1 VAEAV
6 LAPGARIECRSA
18 EWLVRSIG
26 RSSDGQQV
34 VDVVGVSPFLREKE
48 ARFLVEVE
56 KAAGSFKVLQ
66 PEETE
71 LVGDPSPR
79 YRDSLLFLEAHLRRS
94 VPTDNALVVG
104 QRAAMDALPYQLEP
118 AAKALAMPR
127 QRLLIADAVGLGKTL
142 ECGILCSELI
152 RRGRG
157 RRLLVVTTKSMVVQF
172 QKEFWTRFSIP
183 LVRLDSV
190 GIQRIREQIP
200 TNQNPFHYTD
210 KAIVSVDTLK
220 NDRDYRF
227 YLDHASW
234 DIIVID
240 ECQNVAERA
249 RGAQKSQRAR
259 LAERLATRSETLI
272 LLSATP
278 HDGKPESFASLM
290 NMLDPT
296 AIADP
301 SQYSKDDIKD
311 LYVRRFRK
319 DVIADL
325 RSSVKER
332 DSADV
337 ECPASEREERVFAL
351 LKDLKLPASDAKAK
365 AGQLFKTTLAKSL
378 LSSPMAA
385 LETVR
390 NRLKRLEAP
399 GSSAAASPESA
410 SPTSA
415 ATAASADQAALQQ
428 LEPLLAAIGP
438 ADFSKYQRL
447 LQLIRTDWNWSGKDP
462 RDRIV
467 LFTGRRETQRFLK
480 ENLAADLG
488 LPTGAVVGL
497 DGAMPDVEQTKV
509 VEQFAQEKEAV
520 RILVATEVASEGL
533 NLHYLSHRL
542 VHVDIPWSLMT
553 LQQRNGRIDRYGQPQ
568 QPQIRYLLNTSRSE
582 GMGDAEK
589 VLRLLKRKDEQ
600 AQQNIGDPAVFLGV
614 YDAVGEEEEFSR
626 AFESGAV
633 EELEQRMDSNAAPYL
648 EPSSGDSLFEELFGR
663 LPSDSL
669 NINSSADPS
678 ADPRASSL
686 NSPNNRDAP
695 AESIQVQQRQPFS
708 LFASLWSY
716 VDTALE
722 AVSEHLERRGE
733 RLDLRAF
740 PEQQRLEITP
750 PSDLQRRYERYP
762 RELQP
767 PRGQRLAL
775 STEVAAL
782 QRALEQSRKQDNSRP
797 ELEYL
802 WDLHPLVDWLADR
815 GQISFPRHCAP
826 VLQLNEG
833 LDPGEVVM
841 VFQGTIPNQKGV
853 PVVQEWVAVRFGGS
867 GLNVLA
873 IEPFETVAERL
884 QLGRRPYANPNA
896 SIPPHLRAQLP
907 FAVTR
912 ANDYLRN
919 CGDQWSARMQPEL
932 DAQRERLK
940 RLRARQ
946 EQQLRQAYATDQRPQ
961 QIKEKRR
968 LAEQQAIDGR
978 FNDHER
984 FVNDVMTIEPAPY
997 LKLVAVLHREAAGD
1011 Q

>member
-1 VAEAV
+1 MPEAV

-18 EWLVRSIG
+18 EWLVRSLG
-26 RSSDGQQV
+26 RSSDGHQV

-48 ARFLVEVE
+48 ARFLVELE

-66 PEETE
+66 PEETD
-71 LVGDPSPR
+71 LVPDPSPR

-104 QRAAMDALPYQLEP
+104 DRAAMDALPYQLEP

-157 RRLLVVTTKSMVVQF
+157 KRLLVVTTKSMLVQF

-200 TNQNPFHYTD
+200 SNQNPFHYYD

-227 YLDHASW
+227 YLDNASW

-301 SQYSKDDIKD
+301 SKYTKDDIKD
-311 LYVRRFRK
+311 LYLRRFRK

-332 DSADV
+332 DTADV

-351 LKDLKLPASDAKAK
+351 LKDLKLPDSDAKAK

-385 LETVR
+385 LQTVR
-390 NRLKRLEAP
+390 NRLKRL
-399 GSSAAASPESA
+399 AAASTPA
-410 SPTSA
+410 P
-415 ATAASADQAALQQ
+415 ADQAALEE
-428 LEPLLAAIGP
+428 LEPLLASIEP
-438 ADFSKYQRL
+438 NDFSKYQRL
-447 LQLIRTDWNWSGKDP
+447 LQLIRADWSWSGKDP

-467 LFTGRRETQRFLK
+467 LFTGRRETQRFLVGH
-480 ENLAADLG
+480 LAADLG
-488 LPTGAVVGL
+488 LPQAAVVGL
-497 DGAMPDVEQTKV
+497 DGAMPDVDQTKV

-553 LQQRNGRIDRYGQPQ
+553 LQQRNGRIDRYGQTQ
-568 QPQIRYLLNTSRSE
+568 QPLIRYLLSCSRSE

-614 YDAVGEEEEFSR
+614 YDAAGEEDAISE
-626 AFESGAV
+626 AFESGSV
-633 EELEQRMDSNAAPYL
+633 DELEQRMDANAEPYL
-648 EPSSGDSLFEELFGR
+648 HQSSGDSLFDELFG
-663 LPSDSL
+663 SAE
-669 NINSSADPS
+669 SSADSVEPTT
-678 ADPRASSL
+678 
-686 NSPNNRDAP
+686 
-695 AESIQVQQRQPFS
+695 VQQRQPFS
-708 LFASLWSY
+708 LFPSLWNY

-722 AVSEHLERRGE
+722 AVAEQMERRGE
-733 RLDLRAF
+733 KLDLRADAD
-740 PEQQRLEITP
+740 QQRLEITP
-750 PSDLQRRYERYP
+750 PSDLQRRYDRYP

-767 PRGQRLAL
+767 PRGQRLVL

-782 QRALEQSRKQDNSRP
+782 QRALEQSRRQDSSRP

-815 GQISFPRHCAP
+815 GQISFQRHCAP
-826 VLQLNEG
+826 VLQLSDG
-833 LDPGEVVM
+833 LEPGEVVM

-853 PVVQEWVAVRFGGS
+853 PVVQEWVAVRFAGA
-867 GLNVLA
+867 GLNVVDVQ
-873 IEPFETVAERL
+873 PFEAVAERL
-884 QLGRRPYANPNA
+884 QLGRKPYANPHDA
-896 SIPPHLRAQLP
+896 IPEHLRKQLP
-907 FAVTR
+907 YAVGK
-912 ANDYLRN
+912 ANEYLMR
-919 CGDQWSARMQPEL
+919 CAERWTAHMQPEL
-932 DAQRERLK
+932 EAQRERLK
-940 RLRARQ
+940 RLRGRQ
-946 EQQLRQAYATDQRPQ
+946 VEQLELSYANDQRPQ

-968 LAEQQAIDGR
+968 LAEQKAIDVR
-978 FNDHER
+978 FEDHER
-984 FVNDVMTIEPAPY
+984 FVNDVMTIEPLPY
-997 LKLVAVLHREAAGD
+997 LKVVAVLHREA
-1011 Q
+1011 

>member
-1 VAEAV
+1 MGKVVTPEAV

-18 EWLVRSIG
+18 EWLVRSLG

-66 PEETE
+66 PEDTA
-71 LVGDPSPR
+71 LVSDPSPR

-104 QRAAMDALPYQLEP
+104 HRAAMDALPFQLEP

-142 ECGILCSELI
+142 ECGILCSEMI

-157 RRLLVVTTKSMVVQF
+157 KRLLVVTTKSMLVQF

-200 TNQNPFHYTD
+200 TNQNPFHYYD

-220 NDRDYRF
+220 NDREYRF
-227 YLDHASW
+227 YLDNANW

-301 SQYSKDDIKD
+301 SRYGKDDIKD

-332 DSADV
+332 DTADV
-337 ECPASEREERVFAL
+337 ECPASEKEERVYAL
-351 LKDLKLPASDAKAK
+351 LKDLKLPDSDAKAK

-390 NRLKRLEAP
+390 NRLNRLEA
-399 GSSAAASPESA
+399 SAAVDGPD
-410 SPTSA
+410 A
-415 ATAASADQAALQQ
+415 ADRGALQE
-428 LEPLLAAIGP
+428 LEPLLAAIGA

-467 LFTGRRETQRFLK
+467 LFTGRRETQRFLV
-480 ENLAADLG
+480 EHLAADLA
-488 LPTGAVVGL
+488 LPKGAVVGL
-497 DGAMPDVEQTKV
+497 DGAMPDVDQTRV

-520 RILVATEVASEGL
+520 RILAATEVASEGL

-568 QPQIRYLLNTSRSE
+568 QPQIRYLLSCSRSE

-589 VLRLLKRKDEQ
+589 VLRLLKRKDGQ

-614 YDAVGEEEEFSR
+614 YDAVGEEEEISK
-626 AFESGAV
+626 AVESGTV
-633 EELEQRMDSNAAPYL
+633 EALEERMEANAAPYL
-648 EPSSGDSLFEELFGR
+648 KESSGDSLFEELFGSV
-663 LPSDSL
+663 PSGDGDAE
-669 NINSSADPS
+669 AD
-678 ADPRASSL
+678 AT
-686 NSPNNRDAP
+686 SPL
-695 AESIQVQQRQPFS
+695 QVTQRQPFS
-708 LFASLWSY
+708 LFPSLWSY

-722 AVSEHLERRGE
+722 AVAELMERRGE
-733 RLDLRAF
+733 KLDLRAF

-750 PSDLQRRYERYP
+750 PSDLQRRYDRYP

-767 PRGQRLAL
+767 PRGERLAL
-775 STEVAAL
+775 STEVASL
-782 QRALEQSRKQDNSRP
+782 QRALEQSRRQERSRP

-815 GQISFPRHCAP
+815 GQIAFQRHCAP
-826 VLQLNEG
+826 VLQLSDG
-833 LDPGEVVM
+833 LDPGDVVM
-841 VFQGTIPNQKGV
+841 VFQGTIPNKKGV
-853 PVVQEWVAVRFGGS
+853 PVVQEWVVVRFAGT
-867 GLNVLA
+867 GLKVVAL
-873 IEPFETVAERL
+873 EPFEAVAERL
-884 QLGRRPYANPNA
+884 QLGRKAFANPNA
-896 SIPPHLRAQLP
+896 PIPDHLHKQLPYAVEQAHAYLRAS
-907 FAVTR
+907 
-912 ANDYLRN
+912 
-919 CGDQWSARMQPEL
+919 GDRWSAHMQLQLE
-932 DAQRERLK
+932 AQRERLK
-940 RLRARQ
+940 RLRGRQ
-946 EQQLRQAYATDQRPQ
+946 VEQLQLSYEADQRPL
-961 QIKEKRR
+961 QIKEKQR
-968 LAEQQAIDGR
+968 LAEQKAIDVR

-984 FVNDVMTIEPAPY
+984 FVNEVMTIEPAPY
-997 LKLVAVLHREAAGD
+997 LKVVAVLHREV
-1011 Q
+1011 

>member
-1 VAEAV
+1 MPEAV

-18 EWLVRSIG
+18 EWLVRSLG

-66 PEETE
+66 PEDTD
-71 LVGDPSPR
+71 LVADPSPQ

-94 VPTDNALVVG
+94 VPTDGALVVG
-104 QRAAMDALPYQLEP
+104 HRAPMDALPYQLEP

-157 RRLLVVTTKSMVVQF
+157 KRLLAVTTKSMLVQF

-200 TNQNPFHYTD
+200 TNQNPFHYYD

-220 NDRDYRF
+220 NDREYRY
-227 YLDHASW
+227 YLDNANW

-296 AIADP
+296 AIANP
-301 SQYSKDDIKD
+301 SAYSKDDIKD

-337 ECPASEREERVFAL
+337 ECPASEPEERVFAL
-351 LKDLKLPASDAKAK
+351 LKDLRLPDSDSRAK

-390 NRLKRLEAP
+390 NRLKRLEA
-399 GSSAAASPESA
+399 SATPAP
-410 SPTSA
+410 
-415 ATAASADQAALQQ
+415 ADQAALQE

-447 LQLIRTDWNWSGKDP
+447 LQLIRGDWSWRGQNAK
-462 RDRIV
+462 DRIV
-467 LFTGRRETQRFLK
+467 LFTGRRETQRFLV
-480 ENLAADLG
+480 EHLAADLG
-488 LPTGAVVGL
+488 LPNGAVVGL
-497 DGAMPDVEQTKV
+497 DGAMPDVEQTRV
-509 VEQFAQEKEAV
+509 VEQFAQEREAV

-568 QPQIRYLLNTSRSE
+568 QPQIRYLLSCSRSE

-614 YDAVGEEEEFSR
+614 YDAVGEEEEFSV
-626 AFESGAV
+626 AFETGAV
-633 EELEQRMDSNAAPYL
+633 EELEQHMDSNARPFL
-648 EPSSGDSLFEELFGR
+648 EQRSGKSLYEELFG
-663 LPSDSL
+663 SGA
-669 NINSSADPS
+669 AD
-678 ADPRASSL
+678 AA
-686 NSPNNRDAP
+686 AP
-695 AESIQVQQRQPFS
+695 ADETPVQQRQPFS
-708 LFASLWSY
+708 LFPSLWAY
-716 VDTALE
+716 VDSALE
-722 AVSEHLERRGE
+722 AVAELMERRGE
-733 RLDLRAF
+733 KLDLRAF

-750 PSDLQRRYERYP
+750 PPDLQRRYERYP

-767 PRGQRLAL
+767 ARGQRLAL

-782 QRALEQSRKQDNSRP
+782 QRALEQSRRQDNSRP

-815 GQISFPRHCAP
+815 GQISFSRHRAP
-826 VLQLNEG
+826 VLQLSEG
-833 LDPGEVVM
+833 LEAGEVVM

-853 PVVQEWVAVRFGGS
+853 PVVQEWVAVRFAGS
-867 GLNVLA
+867 GLKVA
-873 IEPFETVAERL
+873 GVEPFQEVSERL
-884 QLGRRPYANPNA
+884 QLGRKAYANPQA
-896 SIPPHLRAQLP
+896 QIPPHLRAQLP
-907 FAVTR
+907 YAVEQ
-912 ANDYLRN
+912 ANAYLRT
-919 CGDQWSARMQPEL
+919 CGDQWTARMQPEL
-932 DAQRERLK
+932 DAQRERLR
-940 RLRARQ
+940 RLRGRQ
-946 EQQLRQAYATDQRPQ
+946 EEQLELSYGADQRPQ

-968 LAEQQAIDGR
+968 QAEQKAIDGR
-978 FNDHER
+978 FDDHER
-984 FVNDVMTIEPAPY
+984 FANQVMTIEPVPY
-997 LKLVAVLHREAAGD
+997 LKVVAVLHREA
-1011 Q
+1011 

>member
-1 VAEAV
+1 VPEAV

-18 EWLVRSIG
+18 EWLVRSLG

-66 PEETE
+66 PEDTA
-71 LVGDPSPR
+71 LVSDPSPQ

-94 VPTDNALVVG
+94 VPTDGALVVG
-104 QRAAMDALPYQLEP
+104 HRAAMDALPYQLEP

-157 RRLLVVTTKSMVVQF
+157 KRLLVVTTKSMLVQF

-190 GIQRIREQIP
+190 GIQRIREHIP
-200 TNQNPFHYTD
+200 TNQNPFHYYD

-227 YLDHASW
+227 YLDSANW

-249 RGAQKSQRAR
+249 RGAQKSQRAK
-259 LAERLATRSETLI
+259 LAERLATRSQTLI

-301 SQYSKDDIKD
+301 SSYTKDDIKD

-337 ECPASEREERVFAL
+337 ECPASAGEERVFAL
-351 LKDLKLPASDAKAK
+351 LKDLKLPDSDAKAK
-365 AGQLFKTTLAKSL
+365 AGQLYKTTFAKSL

-390 NRLKRLEAP
+390 NRIRRLEASAP
-399 GSSAAASPESA
+399 PSSR
-410 SPTSA
+410 
-415 ATAASADQAALQQ
+415 DLKALGDVQTE
-428 LEPLLAAIGP
+428 LEKISH

-447 LQLIRTDWNWSGKDP
+447 LQLIRSDWSWRGQDP
-462 RDRIV
+462 KDRIV
-467 LFTGRRETQRFLK
+467 LFTGRRETQRFLV
-480 ENLAADLG
+480 EHLAADLG
-488 LPTGAVVGL
+488 LPQGAVVGL
-497 DGAMPDVEQTKV
+497 DGAMADVEQTRV
-509 VEQFAQEKEAV
+509 VEQFAQEKEPV
-520 RILVATEVASEGL
+520 RILLATEVASEGL

-568 QPQIRYLLNTSRSE
+568 QPQIRYMLGCSGSE

-600 AQQNIGDPAVFLGV
+600 AQRNIGDPAVFLGLS
-614 YDAVGEEEEFSR
+614 DTAEEEDVITT
-626 AFESGAV
+626 AFESGTIDQ
-633 EELEQRMDSNAAPYL
+633 LEREMDRRAAAYL
-648 EPSSGDSLFEELFGR
+648 EPSSGDSLFELLFETT
-663 LPSDSL
+663 
-669 NINSSADPS
+669 
-678 ADPRASSL
+678 
-686 NSPNNRDAP
+686 AP
-695 AESIQVQQRQPFS
+695 AEEPASKRQPFS
-708 LFASLWSY
+708 LFPDLWSY
-716 VDTALE
+716 VDSALE
-722 AVSEHLERRGE
+722 AVAQQLERRGE
-733 RLDLRAF
+733 KLDLRAF
-740 PEQQRLEITP
+740 PDQQRLEITP
-750 PSDLQRRYERYP
+750 PADLRRRYDRYP

-767 PRGQRLAL
+767 ASGQRLAL

-782 QRALEQSRKQDNSRP
+782 QRALEQSRRQDNSRP

-815 GQISFPRHCAP
+815 GQITFARHCAP
-826 VLQLNEG
+826 VLQLGDG
-833 LDPGEVVM
+833 LEPGAVVM
-841 VFQGTIPNQKGV
+841 VFQDTIPNQKGV
-853 PVVQEWVAVRFGGS
+853 AVVQEWVAVRFRS
-867 GLNVLA
+867 
-873 IEPFETVAERL
+873 L
-884 QLGRRPYANPNA
+884 QKN
-896 SIPPHLRAQLP
+896 
-907 FAVTR
+907 
-912 ANDYLRN
+912 
-919 CGDQWSARMQPEL
+919 QP
-932 DAQRERLK
+932 
-940 RLRARQ
+940 
-946 EQQLRQAYATDQRPQ
+946 TS
-961 QIKEKRR
+961 
-968 LAEQQAIDGR
+968 
-978 FNDHER
+978 
-984 FVNDVMTIEPAPY
+984 
-997 LKLVAVLHREAAGD
+997 
-1011 Q
+1011 

>member
-1 VAEAV
+1 
-6 LAPGARIECRSA
+6 
-18 EWLVRSIG
+18 
-26 RSSDGQQV
+26 
-34 VDVVGVSPFLREKE
+34 LREKE

-66 PEETE
+66 PEDTA
-71 LVGDPSPR
+71 LVGDPSPQ

-94 VPTDNALVVG
+94 VPTDGALVVG
-104 QRAAMDALPYQLEP
+104 HRAAMDALPYQLEP

-157 RRLLVVTTKSMVVQF
+157 KRLLVVTTKSMLVQF

-200 TNQNPFHYTD
+200 TNQNPFHYYD

-227 YLDHASW
+227 YLDSANW

-240 ECQNVAERA
+240 QCQNVAERA
-249 RGAQKSQRAR
+249 HGAQKSQRAK
-259 LAERLATRSETLI
+259 LAERLATRSQTLI

-296 AIADP
+296 AIANP
-301 SQYSKDDIKD
+301 SAYTKDDIKD

-337 ECPASEREERVFAL
+337 ECPASPGEERVFAL
-351 LKDLKLPASDAKAK
+351 LKDLKLPDSDTKAK

-390 NRLKRLEAP
+390 NRIRRLEASAP
-399 GSSAAASPESA
+399 RSSS
-410 SPTSA
+410 
-415 ATAASADQAALQQ
+415 DLRALGDVQTE
-428 LEPLLAAIGP
+428 LEKIRHS
-438 ADFSKYQRL
+438 DFSKYQRL
-447 LQLIRTDWNWSGKDP
+447 LQLIRSDWSWRGQDP
-462 RDRIV
+462 KDRIV
-467 LFTGRRETQRFLK
+467 LFTGRRETQRFLV
-480 ENLAADLG
+480 EHLAADLG
-488 LPTGAVVGL
+488 LPKGAVVGL
-497 DGAMPDVEQTKV
+497 DGAMADVEQTRV
-509 VEQFAQEKEAV
+509 VEQFAQEKEPV

-553 LQQRNGRIDRYGQPQ
+553 LQQRNGRIDRYGQGQ
-568 QPQIRYLLNTSRSE
+568 QPQIRYLLSCSRSE

-600 AQQNIGDPAVFLGV
+600 AQQNIGDPAVFLGLS
-614 YDAVGEEEEFSR
+614 DTAEEEDVITT
-626 AFESGAV
+626 AFESGTIDQ
-633 EELEQRMDSNAAPYL
+633 LEREMDRRAAAYL
-648 EPSSGDSLFEELFGR
+648 EPSSGDSLFELLFETT
-663 LPSDSL
+663 
-669 NINSSADPS
+669 
-678 ADPRASSL
+678 
-686 NSPNNRDAP
+686 AP
-695 AESIQVQQRQPFS
+695 AEEPASKRQPFS
-708 LFASLWSY
+708 LFPDLWSY
-716 VDTALE
+716 VDSALE
-722 AVSEHLERRGE
+722 AVAQQLERRGE
-733 RLDLRAF
+733 KLDLRAF
-740 PEQQRLEITP
+740 PDQQRLEITP
-750 PSDLQRRYERYP
+750 PADLRRRYDRYP

-767 PRGQRLAL
+767 ASGQRLAL

-782 QRALEQSRKQDNSRP
+782 QRALEQSRRQDNSRP

-815 GQISFPRHCAP
+815 GQITFARHCAP
-826 VLQLNEG
+826 VLQLGDG
-833 LDPGEVVM
+833 LEPGAVVM

-853 PVVQEWVAVRFGGS
+853 AVVQEWVAVRFTGA
-867 GLNVLA
+867 GLNVVA
-873 IEPFETVAERL
+873 VEPFEGVAQRL
-884 QLGRRPYANPNA
+884 QLGRKAYANPKA
-896 SIPPHLRAQLP
+896 AIPPHLRKQLP
-907 FAVTR
+907 FAVEK
-912 ANDYLRN
+912 ANAYLRD
-919 CGDQWSARMQPEL
+919 CGDQWTARMGPEL
-932 DAQRERLK
+932 EAQRQRLK
-940 RLRARQ
+940 RLRGRQ
-946 EQQLRQAYATDQRPQ
+946 EEQLQLSFAADQRPL
-961 QIKEKRR
+961 QIKQKSR
-968 LAEQQAIDGR
+968 LAEQKAIDGR
-978 FNDHER
+978 FDDHER
-984 FVNDVMTIEPAPY
+984 FVNEVMTIEPAPY
-997 LKLVAVLHREAAGD
+997 LKLVAVLHREP
-1011 Q
+1011 

>member
-1 VAEAV
+1 MPEAV

-18 EWLVRSIG
+18 EWLLRSLG

-66 PEETE
+66 PEDTD
-71 LVGDPSPR
+71 LVADPSPQ

-94 VPTDNALVVG
+94 VPTDGALVVG
-104 QRAAMDALPYQLEP
+104 HRAAMDALPYQLEP

-157 RRLLVVTTKSMVVQF
+157 KRLLAVTTKSMLVQF

-200 TNQNPFHYTD
+200 TNQNPFHYYD

-220 NDRDYRF
+220 NDREYRY
-227 YLDHASW
+227 YLDNANW

-296 AIADP
+296 AIANP
-301 SQYSKDDIKD
+301 SAYSKDDIKD

-337 ECPASEREERVFAL
+337 ECPASEPEERVFAL
-351 LKDLKLPASDAKAK
+351 LKDLRLPDSDSGAK

-390 NRLKRLEAP
+390 NRLKRLEA
-399 GSSAAASPESA
+399 SAT
-410 SPTSA
+410 PTP
-415 ATAASADQAALQQ
+415 ADQAALQE
-428 LEPLLAAIGP
+428 LEPLLAGIGP

-447 LQLIRTDWNWSGKDP
+447 LQLIRGDWSWRGQEP
-462 RDRIV
+462 MDRIV
-467 LFTGRRETQRFLK
+467 LFTGRRETQRFLV
-480 ENLAADLG
+480 EHLAADLG
-488 LPTGAVVGL
+488 LPNGAVVGL
-497 DGAMPDVEQTKV
+497 DGAMPDVEQTRV
-509 VEQFAQEKEAV
+509 VEQFAQEREAV

-568 QPQIRYLLNTSRSE
+568 QPQIRYLLSCSRSE

-614 YDAVGEEEEFSR
+614 YDAVGEEEEFSV
-626 AFESGAV
+626 AFETGSV
-633 EELEQRMDSNAAPYL
+633 EELEQRMDSNARPFL
-648 EPSSGDSLFEELFGR
+648 EQRSGETLYEELFG
-663 LPSDSL
+663 SGA
-669 NINSSADPS
+669 ADAATPVIET
-678 ADPRASSL
+678 P
-686 NSPNNRDAP
+686 
-695 AESIQVQQRQPFS
+695 VQQRQSFS
-708 LFASLWSY
+708 LFPSLWAY
-716 VDTALE
+716 VDSALE
-722 AVSEHLERRGE
+722 AVAELMERRGE
-733 RLDLRAF
+733 KLDLRAF

-750 PSDLQRRYERYP
+750 PPDLQRRYERYP

-782 QRALEQSRKQDNSRP
+782 QRALEQSRRQDNSRP
-797 ELEYL
+797 EMEYL

-815 GQISFPRHCAP
+815 GQISFSRHRAP
-826 VLQLNEG
+826 VLQLSEG
-833 LDPGEVVM
+833 LEAGEVVM

-853 PVVQEWVAVRFGGS
+853 PVVQEWVAVRFAGS
-867 GLNVLA
+867 GLKVA
-873 IEPFETVAERL
+873 GVESFQGVAERL
-884 QLGRRPYANPNA
+884 QLGRKAYANPQA
-896 SIPPHLRAQLP
+896 AIPPHLRAQLP
-907 FAVTR
+907 YAVEQ
-912 ANDYLRN
+912 ANAFLRS
-919 CGDQWSARMQPEL
+919 CGDQWTARMQPEL
-932 DAQRERLK
+932 DAQRERLR
-940 RLRARQ
+940 RLRGRQ
-946 EQQLRQAYATDQRPQ
+946 VEQLELSYGADQRPQ

-968 LAEQQAIDGR
+968 QAQQKAIDGR
-978 FNDHER
+978 FDDHER
-984 FVNDVMTIEPAPY
+984 FVNEVMTIEPVPY
-997 LKLVAVLHREAAGD
+997 LKLVAVLHREA
-1011 Q
+1011 

>member
-1 VAEAV
+1 MPEAV

-18 EWLVRSIG
+18 EWLVRSLG

-34 VDVVGVSPFLREKE
+34 VDVVGISPFLREKE

-66 PEETE
+66 PEDTA
-71 LVGDPSPR
+71 LVPDHSPR

-104 QRAAMDALPYQLEP
+104 HRAAMDALPYQLEP
-118 AAKALAMPR
+118 AAKALAIPR

-142 ECGILCSELI
+142 ECGILCSEMI

-157 RRLLVVTTKSMVVQF
+157 RRLLVVTTKSMLVQF

-200 TNQNPFHYTD
+200 TNQNPFHYYD

-227 YLDHASW
+227 YLDNASW

-296 AIADP
+296 AITDP
-301 SQYSKDDIKD
+301 SKYTKDDIKD

-325 RSSVKER
+325 RNSVKER
-332 DSADV
+332 DTADV
-337 ECPASEREERVFAL
+337 ECPASEKEERVFAL
-351 LKDLKLPASDAKAK
+351 LKDLKLPDSDAKAK

-390 NRLKRLEAP
+390 NRLKRLASSTTPAP
-399 GSSAAASPESA
+399 
-410 SPTSA
+410 
-415 ATAASADQAALQQ
+415 ADEAALQE

-438 ADFSKYQRL
+438 VDFSKYQRL
-447 LQLIRTDWNWSGKDP
+447 LQLIRSDWNWSGKDP

-467 LFTGRRETQRFLK
+467 LFTGRRETQRFLV
-480 ENLAADLG
+480 EHLAADLG
-488 LPTGAVVGL
+488 LPKAAVVGL
-497 DGAMPDVEQTKV
+497 DGAMPDVEQTRV

-553 LQQRNGRIDRYGQPQ
+553 LQQRNGRIDRYGQSQ
-568 QPQIRYLLNTSRSE
+568 QPQIRYLLSCSRSE

-614 YDAVGEEEEFSR
+614 YDAADEEEEISR
-626 AFESGAV
+626 AFESGTV
-633 EELEQRMDSNAAPYL
+633 EALEQRMEANAQPYL
-648 EPSSGDSLFEELFGR
+648 EQSSGDGLFEELFG
-663 LPSDSL
+663 
-669 NINSSADPS
+669 SADS
-678 ADPRASSL
+678 DA
-686 NSPNNRDAP
+686 AP
-695 AESIQVQQRQPFS
+695 APQTEVNQRLPFS
-708 LFASLWSY
+708 LFPNLWSY
-716 VDTALE
+716 VDSALE
-722 AVSEHLERRGE
+722 AVAELMERRGE
-733 RLDLRAF
+733 KLDLRAF

-750 PSDLQRRYERYP
+750 PSDLQRRYDRYP

-767 PRGQRLAL
+767 PRGERLAL

-782 QRALEQSRKQDNSRP
+782 QRALEQSRRQDTSRP

-815 GQISFPRHCAP
+815 GQIAFPRHCAP
-826 VLQLNEG
+826 VLQLSDG

-853 PVVQEWVAVRFGGS
+853 PVVQEWVAVRFAGS
-867 GLNVLA
+867 GLNVVDV
-873 IEPFETVAERL
+873 ERFEAVAERL
-884 QLGRRPYANPNA
+884 QLGQKPCANPNA
-896 SIPPHLRAQLP
+896 LIPEHLRKQLP
-907 FAVTR
+907 YAVEKAQAFLR
-912 ANDYLRN
+912 A
-919 CGDQWSARMQPEL
+919 CGERWTARMQPEL
-932 DAQRERLK
+932 EAQRERLK
-940 RLRARQ
+940 RLRGRQ
-946 EQQLRQAYATDQRPQ
+946 VEQLQLSYEADQRPL

-968 LAEQQAIDGR
+968 LAQQKAIDGR
-978 FNDHER
+978 FDDHER
-984 FVNDVMTIEPAPY
+984 FVNEVMTIEPAPY
-997 LKLVAVLHREAAGD
+997 LKVVAVLHREA
-1011 Q
+1011 

>member
-1 VAEAV
+1 MAEAV

-18 EWLVRSIG
+18 EWLVRSLG

-48 ARFLVEVE
+48 ARFLVAVE
-56 KAAGSFKVLQ
+56 QAAGSFKVLQ
-66 PEETE
+66 PEDTA

-104 QRAAMDALPYQLEP
+104 HRAAMDALPYQLEP

-142 ECGILCSELI
+142 ECGILCSEMI

-157 RRLLVVTTKSMVVQF
+157 KRLLVVTTKSMLVQF
-172 QKEFWTRFSIP
+172 QKELWTRFSIP

-200 TNQNPFHYTD
+200 TNQNPFHYYD

-227 YLDHASW
+227 YLDNASW

-301 SQYSKDDIKD
+301 SHYSKDDIKD

-337 ECPASEREERVFAL
+337 ECAASEREERVFAL
-351 LKDLKLPASDAKAK
+351 LKDLKLPDSDARAK

-390 NRLKRLEAP
+390 NRLKRLDAAAA
-399 GSSAAASPESA
+399 GASAAD
-410 SPTSA
+410 
-415 ATAASADQAALQQ
+415 ADRAALRE

-447 LQLIRTDWNWSGKDP
+447 LQLIRADWNWSGKDP

-467 LFTGRRETQRFLK
+467 LFTGRRETQRFLV
-480 ENLAADLG
+480 EHLAADLG
-488 LPTGAVVGL
+488 LPQGAVVGL
-497 DGAMPDVEQTKV
+497 DGAMPDVEQTRV
-509 VEQFAQEKEAV
+509 VEQFAQEKDAV

-568 QPQIRYLLNTSRSE
+568 QPQIRYLLSCSRSD

-614 YDAVGEEEEFSR
+614 YDAVGEEEEISR
-626 AFESGAV
+626 AV
-633 EELEQRMDSNAAPYL
+633 ENGTVDALERRMDSNAAPYL
-648 EPSSGDSLFEELFGR
+648 AQGSGDSLFEELFGR
-663 LPSDSL
+663 HPSDDGGPAAA
-669 NINSSADPS
+669 AD
-678 ADPRASSL
+678 ADAQ
-686 NSPNNRDAP
+686 AP
-695 AESIQVQQRQPFS
+695 LQVQQRQPFS
-708 LFASLWSY
+708 LFPSLWSY

-722 AVSEHLERRGE
+722 AVAELMERRGE
-733 RLDLRAF
+733 TLDLRAF

-750 PSDLQRRYERYP
+750 PGDLQRRYDRYP

-767 PRGQRLAL
+767 PRGERLVL

-782 QRALEQSRKQDNSRP
+782 QRALEQSRRQDSSRP

-815 GQISFPRHCAP
+815 GQIAFPRHCAP
-826 VLQLNEG
+826 VLQLSDG
-833 LDPGEVVM
+833 LEPGEVVM

-853 PVVQEWVAVRFGGS
+853 PVVQEWVAVRFAGS
-867 GLNVLA
+867 GLKVA
-873 IEPFETVAERL
+873 GVEPFEAVAERL
-884 QLGRRPYANPNA
+884 QLGRKPYANPDA
-896 SIPPHLRAQLP
+896 PIPDHLAKQLP
-907 FAVTR
+907 YAVEQ
-912 ANDYLRN
+912 AHAYLRT
-919 CGDQWSARMQPEL
+919 CGERWTARMQPQLE
-932 DAQRERLK
+932 AQRERLK
-940 RLRARQ
+940 RLRGRQ
-946 EQQLRQAYATDQRPQ
+946 EEQLQLSYAADQRPL
-961 QIKEKRR
+961 QIKEKQR
-968 LAEQQAIDGR
+968 LAAQKALEVR
-978 FNDHER
+978 FDDHER
-984 FVNDVMTIEPAPY
+984 FVAEVMTIEPAPY
-997 LKLVAVLHREAAGD
+997 LKVVAVLHREG
-1011 Q
+1011 